1 MSLPFPQAVVFDWD
15 NTLIDNWDAITE
27 ALNKVRA
34 MSGLETW
41 TTPQARVKSAR
52 PMRVSFPEWFGDAW
66 EARRD
71 IFYAHFEA
79 VHIERLRVMAG
90 APELLA
96 VLDARG
102 IPMFIVSTKKNS
114 LLNKEIDHLGWR
126 RYFKAIVGALDCPR
140 DKPDRMPVDHALA
153 AAGLKA
159 DNPAIWLV
167 GDTHADVEC
176 ALRSG
181 CTPVLVGDSAY
192 AASLGIRA
200 SFPDC
205 HALVEWMADARR
217 L

>member
-1 MSLPFPQAVVFDWD
+1 MGIPFPQAVLFDWD

-34 MSGLETW
+34 MSDLETW

-52 PMRVSFPEWFGDAW
+52 PLRVSFPEWFGDAW

-79 VHIERLRVMAG
+79 IHIEKLKIMAG
-90 APELLA
+90 AAELLTA
-96 VLDARG
+96 LDARA
-102 IPMFIVSTKKNS
+102 IPLFIVSTKKNV
-114 LLNKEIDHLGWR
+114 LLNKEIDHIGWR
-126 RYFKAIVGALDCPR
+126 PYFKAIVGALDCPR
-140 DKPDRMPVDHALA
+140 DKPDRMPVDHALSMV
-153 AAGLKA
+153 GLKA
-159 DNPAIWLV
+159 DNTANWFV

-181 CTPVLVGDSAY
+181 CTPVLMGGPAY

-205 HALVEWMADARR
+205 LTLRR
-217 L
+217 WLETTSPL